1 MIEIRLC
8 ASAFAQLVAAENAL
22 NRGFSPFAARFIRRN
37 KIRGHDKLLRKVI
50 VSFDKSA
57 IPIRGEGL
65 HGKYGGRVI
74 RHSG

>member
-8 ASAFAQLVAAENAL
+8 ASAFAQLVAAENAP
-22 NRGFSPFAARFIRRN
+22 NRGFSPFAARFIR
-37 KIRGHDKLLRKVI
+37 KQDSGHDKLLRKVI